1 MPQKAV
7 EVIDLKFEI
16 RESEH
21 LSGQKKFWKDIRSI
35 LTIT

>member
-1 MPQKAV
+1 MPQEAV
-7 EVIDLKFEI
+7 KVIDLKFEE

-21 LSGQKKFWKDIRSI
+21 LPGQNKFWKDVRSI